1 MLFAYALL
9 FIVIYFIFFDRKES
23 FTQEEEVIISGLV
36 GQGKLT
42 SAATENQK
50 KLALRMFRQGL

>member
-9 FIVIYFIFFDRKES
+9 FIVLYFIFFERKES

-42 SAATENQK
+42 SDATENQK
-50 KLALRMFRQGL
+50 RLALRMFRQGL

>member
-9 FIVIYFIFFDRKES
+9 FIVLYFIFFDRKES

-42 SAATENQK
+42 SGATENQK
-50 KLALRMFRQGL
+50 RLALRMFRQGL

>member
-1 MLFAYALL
+1 MLLAYVVLL
-9 FIVIYFIFFDRKES
+9 VVVYFIFFDRKES

-42 SAATENQK
+42 SDATENQK

>member
-1 MLFAYALL
+1 MLLAYAVL

-23 FTQEEEVIISGLV
+23 FTQEEEVIISGLI

-42 SAATENQK
+42 VDATENQK